1 MLFFPNDVRSFVFFD
16 FSIIISSQP
25 TLLTM
30 GCPLLWPGRVV
41 SLSQPPRLPVV
52 QADRPQAKM
61 YLVVVSTDLSTASGL
76 FSTYVLLAKLGSLG
90 WDGGQTYMEFGLRII
105 IIDLLFV
112 ESF

>member
-1 MLFFPNDVRSFVFFD
+1 
-16 FSIIISSQP
+16 
-25 TLLTM
+25 
-30 GCPLLWPGRVV
+30 
-41 SLSQPPRLPVV
+41 
-52 QADRPQAKM
+52 M

-105 IIDLLFV
+105 DLLFV